1 MKNKQLLSSALLL
14 TAAVIWGFAFVAQES
29 LADTVP
35 PFTVNAL
42 RSLIASVALIPV
54 AAVTRR
60 INGKKLTES
69 DPKDR
74 RLLIKAG
81 VICGVM
87 LCISVNLQQFGI
99 SLYPPGAPASAH
111 SGFLTALYIIFVPI
125 FGLFLKKKPGFTI
138 IVAVILA
145 TAGLYF
151 LCLYDGFG
159 SLYTGDIVVL
169 ICGMAFAVQ
178 ILCVDHYIDRVDG
191 VKLSSI
197 QFLVTGIL
205 SAVLMLIFEKPDIN
219 AILAAWKPLLY
230 LALMSSGVGYTLQI
244 IGQKYSSSPALAS
257 ILMSME
263 SVFAVIGGV
272 IFLGAIP
279 SANEWIGCALMFAA
293 IIIAQLPK
301 KTNSKKPT
309 VEDNLSP
316 PQNKHACDSDQL
328 SYKRVFDYH
337 SLSKDTDKGSVLG
350 IDPHKDVVQVT
361 LGYTHAAVRGRL
373 VRNVHKLSAAHSGVH
388 RLTVILEH
396 QRVRI

>member
-272 IFLGAIP
+272 IFLGARP

-301 KTNSKKPT
+301 KSDSKK
-309 VEDNLSP
+309 
-316 PQNKHACDSDQL
+316 A
-328 SYKRVFDYH
+328 
-337 SLSKDTDKGSVLG
+337 
-350 IDPHKDVVQVT
+350 DV
-361 LGYTHAAVRGRL
+361 
-373 VRNVHKLSAAHSGVH
+373 
-388 RLTVILEH
+388 
-396 QRVRI
+396 